1 MSYSPRE
8 PIWILKYE
16 VASLLANY
24 SFAPKSC
31 EGPVHPL
38 ARGPHHCS
46 EVLLAKRIPD
56 NDTLARKARVKARSQ
71 AGEIQ
76 QRQAY
81 HPDAGGAVPLS
92 LLY

>member
-16 VASLLANY
+16 VASLLADY

-38 ARGPHHCS
+38 ARGPDHCS

-56 NDTLARKARVKARSQ
+56 NDTLARC
-71 AGEIQ
+71 
-76 QRQAY
+76 
-81 HPDAGGAVPLS
+81 LS
-92 LLY
+92 MDLAKLDEKMRKTLAH